1 MMRFLTILCSVMI
14 VLSCVDSQIG
24 GQTEIVKD
32 PVSECVVPESVH
44 CGEDVILQWNGF
56 EQTASILMRSTSGEE
71 IIVEICVMTA
81 SGLIF
86 NVPYCLN
93 PGIYEIVLIQ
103 SGEYVLG
110 QIEVFPPD
118 MPVSGLSVP
127 SSALVQ
133 EGILIK
139 GMGFDSSSKVIFVAE
154 DGTEYEI
161 VPEYVSGGLSIV
173 LPDYLPEGNYSIVLV
188 QNGYRWTICSSFQLI
203 AIARTLASVAY
214 QGPYMGTT
222 QIRYTWSV
230 TEEAPVRI
238 LLTEAIVDADGT
250 MEEGSYD
257 EYTAVSENAF
267 ELTHDGMENSND
279 LEMSYNFGADGQIA
293 SADVLIYG
301 NSKTTEFEWAY
312 DPEGYLTEVTYEA
325 KTGHRMFT
333 SLFYEG
339 GNLIQFK
346 STLFGFEDA
355 SLKNHPDAPDVVW
368 GYMAVME
375 KFDPFLYFPYLLGW
389 YDKTSTSL
397 PTSMT
402 ISSGTDTKTI
412 PLTYL
417 FDEDGYVIE
426 MKWTDGGNNKVMFTY
441 R

>member
-1 MMRFLTILCSVMI
+1 MMI
-14 VLSCVDSQIG
+14 VISCVDSQMG
-24 GQTEIVKD
+24 GLTEIVTD

-56 EQTASILMRSTSGEE
+56 EQSASLLMRSASGEE
-71 IIVEICVMTA
+71 TFVEISVITA

-86 NVPYCLN
+86 NVPYRMD
-93 PGIYEIVLIQ
+93 PGRYDIVLIQ
-103 SGEYVLG
+103 NGEYVLG
-110 QIEVFPPD
+110 QIEVLSPD
-118 MPVSGLSVP
+118 MPVSGLTVP

-133 EGILIK
+133 EVILIK
-139 GMGFDSSSKVIFVAE
+139 GMGFDSSSMIIFVAE

-161 VPEYVSGGLSIV
+161 LPEYVSGGLSLV
-173 LPDYLPEGNYSIVLV
+173 LPDHLPEGNYSIVLV
-188 QNGYRWTICSSFQLI
+188 QDGYRWTISSSFQLI
-203 AIARTLASVAY
+203 ASARTLASVAY
-214 QGPYMGTT
+214 QGPYMGAT
-222 QIRYTWSV
+222 QIRYTWYV
-230 TEEAPVRI
+230 TEEVPVRI
-238 LLTEAIVDADGT
+238 LLAETVVDADGT

-267 ELTHDGMENSND
+267 ELTHDGMESSND
-279 LEMSYNFGADGQIA
+279 LEMSYNFGADGQIT

-325 KTGHRMFT
+325 KTGHRTFT

-375 KFDPFLYFPYLLGW
+375 KFDPFLYFPYLMGW
-389 YDKTSTSL
+389 YDKASSSL
-397 PTSMT
+397 PTCMT
-402 ISSGTDTKTI
+402 ISSGADTKTI

-426 MKWTDGGNNKVMFTY
+426 MKWADGGENKVIFTY